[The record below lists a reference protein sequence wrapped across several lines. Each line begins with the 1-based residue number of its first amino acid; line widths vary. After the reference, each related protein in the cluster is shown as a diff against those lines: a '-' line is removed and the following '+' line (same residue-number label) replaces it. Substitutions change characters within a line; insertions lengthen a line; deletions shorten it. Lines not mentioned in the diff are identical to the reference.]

1 MNTLVNKYFKHY
13 KNKYYNVLN
22 ISTRTETN
30 QKLANYIN
38 LYGDVQCWSQ
48 HLIMWDELVNSNPRF
63 IEVTPIQEHLKIM
76 NDYMNRN
83 Q

>member
-1 MNTLVNKYFKHY
+1 MNTLVNKHY

-30 QKLANYIN
+30 EKLINYIN
-38 LYGDVQCWSQ
+38 LYGDVQCWS
-48 HLIMWDELVNSNPRF
+48 HPLITWGELVISKPRF
-63 IEVTPIQEHLKIM
+63 TEVTPTQEHIKIM